1 MLSINSVNVF
11 YLFQFFSFSEDCVT
25 EILMYLLRVYSRAFR
40 RGQCPILVTTGISA
54 RGLDI
59 KNVMHVINYD
69 LPGGR
74 SGGIDDYIHRIG
86 RTARIGNPGLATSF
100 YNDRNTDISAALVKV
115 LLETK
120 QPVPDFLSSLLP
132 EGGDLTWSEDEEGEK
147 KYEGKEGWG
156 RKKTGGKN
164 AKKEKRD
171 GETNKCEN
179 NSDTDE
185 SVPGGIETNEKGKKA
200 GEGTAAASAADV
212 PADSNAKAWNPDKEA
227 AKIGSDAFAWW

>member
-1 MLSINSVNVF
+1 ML
-11 YLFQFFSFSEDCVT
+11 
-25 EILMYLLRVYSRAFR
+25 YSRAFR
-40 RGQCPILVTTGISA
+40 RGQCPILVTTGVSA

-100 YNDRNTDISAALVKV
+100 YNDHNTDISAALVKV

-120 QPVPDFLSSLLP
+120 QTVPVFLSSLAP
-132 EGGDLTWSEDEEGEK
+132 EGGELTWSEDEEKEK

-164 AKKEKRD
+164 AKKGKTDE
-171 GETNKCEN
+171 ETDKPEE

-185 SVPGGIETNEKGKKA
+185 SVPGGAGTEEKGKES
-200 GEGTAAASAADV
+200 GEGAAS
-212 PADSNAKAWNPDKEA
+212 DSAEKAWNPDEEA
-227 AKIGSDAFAWW
+227 AKTDGAALSWW